1 MTAPEL
7 LNADVLHRL
16 MRIFMEYKTDV
27 LPVIERGRIVGQI
40 DRLSLIEALSEI
52 KAEGASLVLQP
63 ADSSEELLR
72 RLDEIGGD
80 GIATVN
86 RQFEFNAVWGRAE
99 ILQAQG
105 KIPQVKIWT
114 PSPQLTEQVNEMPP
128 QLREPA
134 LTAATPG
141 HAAGARPFAASA
153 LSSIELEDISPPR
166 TTPLKTEQAADTNE
180 PREPS
185 PTFTIV
191 RETPPQFT
199 RPAPTAAE
207 ATRAVSES
215 LHREIERGRLAINT
229 LAALDLPLMACDGSG
244 NEMFHNRAFA
254 DIRLREAI
262 HLASADLIQRAKDA
276 IAESA
281 IKGDLDIERAV
292 TLKAGPRGYQIFCK
306 AIRDYD
312 NPAAR
317 AVGYIFWLAPREHA
331 RASQND
337 AALYAPTAGA
347 TDYAGKTLPEI
358 LQAEEAR
365 VLAWAMQEA
374 NGNQSD
380 AALLLNI
387 PRQTFNYRYRKLMRA
402 KEPRVRGSENK
413 QT

>member
-16 MRIFMEYKTDV
+16 MRIFMEYKTDI
-27 LPVIERGRIVGQI
+27 LPVVERGRIVGQI

-52 KAEGASLVLQP
+52 KAEGAYLAMQP
-63 ADSSEELLR
+63 AETSEELLR
-72 RLDEIGGD
+72 RLDESGGD
-80 GIATVN
+80 GLATVN
-86 RQFEFNAVWGRAE
+86 RQFEFNALWGRAE

-114 PSPQLTEQVNEMPP
+114 PPAPQVDSEP
-128 QLREPA
+128 QAVP
-134 LTAATPG
+134 
-141 HAAGARPFAASA
+141 
-153 LSSIELEDISPPR
+153 SPP
-166 TTPLKTEQAADTNE
+166 TTLPRGEGRANIPFSSQVTEASPSSE
-180 PREPS
+180 REKEGDVS
-185 PTFTIV
+185 TFTIV
-191 RETPPQFT
+191 REAPPKFAK
-199 RPAPTAAE
+199 PAPTAAE
-207 ATRAVSES
+207 ATRAVSEN

-229 LAALDLPLMACDGSG
+229 LAALDLPLMACDGNG

-254 DIRLREAI
+254 EIRLRDAM
-262 HLASADLIQRAKDA
+262 HLSSADLIQRAKDA
-276 IAESA
+276 ITESA
-281 IKGDLDIERAV
+281 MKGELDIERAV
-292 TLKAGPRGYQIFCK
+292 VLKAGPRGYRVSCK

-317 AVGYIFWLAPREHA
+317 AVGYIFWLVATSP
-331 RASQND
+331 
-337 AALYAPTAGA
+337 PTPLSLRRGGGA
-347 TDYAGKTLPEI
+347 VEDGGGGEVNYAGKTLPEI

-402 KEPRVRGSENK
+402 KEPRVRGSERK
-413 QT
+413 QP